1 MDNIDTFNSNSIT
14 IIGDDDIIKLYYLK
28 NSNEFF
34 GYYICR
40 SGLLPFRNKCIN
52 YMSNHIFK
60 VMNTSDV
67 DVKIKYSINISKKK
81 INIMNALISNPKLTF
96 TFSNLLQTLK
106 IIS

>member
-14 IIGDDDIIKLYYLK
+14 IIGDDDIIKLYFLK
-28 NSNEFF
+28 KSNEFF
-34 GYYICR
+34 GYYICN

-52 YMSNHIFK
+52 YISNYIFK
-60 VMNTSDV
+60 VMNTSNV
-67 DVKIKYSINISKKK
+67 DVKIKYSVNTSKKK